1 MGRCHA
7 ASQPQPTPCGS
18 GHLEIVP
25 ASGPWRA
32 RLRRLLSGPAWRQWI
47 VHPARTR
54 SRRLRATERLPARCP
69 IALMHCPQMCS
80 RHGRLQTACAPGQ
93 TSEPATDRRSLVQC
107 RPCSVTKNTSLPQ
120 TCCTTLSRHAALVL
134 SREACRRRTVV
145 GDAARRRRGEFA
157 LGDVGLVPSAEST
170 QAPSRSSVCT
180 EAFASSASIVSP
192 ASVTRQPG
200 LAGDSAPGLA
210 GAAPLGS
217 PSSEAGYFAAASA
230 LTPSSHPLAITRK
243 VLGPKDHGVPR
254 RRLNAAA
261 VVPRHSTLHRCAC
274 PCSCVRNEHTSR
286 IAVRT
291 CVRTHHARPRA
302 SHARTH
308 THPLGERCSWR
319 RRLGAHMTNDRR
331 ALLVSCACACP
342 ASCAACGRLPRT
354 AGSRY

>member
-1 MGRCHA
+1 MAPTPGLAAKGSMGRCHA

-93 TSEPATDRRSLVQC
+93 TPEPATDRRSLVQC

-192 ASVTRQPG
+192 ASVTRRR
-200 LAGDSAPGLA
+200 
-210 GAAPLGS
+210 
-217 PSSEAGYFAAASA
+217 EAESLSRAW
-230 LTPSSHPLAITRK
+230 PEI
-243 VLGPKDHGVPR
+243 
-254 RRLNAAA
+254 
-261 VVPRHSTLHRCAC
+261 
-274 PCSCVRNEHTSR
+274 VRQAWPE
-286 IAVRT
+286 
-291 CVRTHHARPRA
+291 RPRWEA
-302 SHARTH
+302 PPPRPGT
-308 THPLGERCSWR
+308 
-319 RRLGAHMTNDRR
+319 
-331 ALLVSCACACP
+331 
-342 ASCAACGRLPRT
+342 LPRPV
-354 AGSRY
+354 R

>member
-192 ASVTRQPG
+192 ASVTRRR
-200 LAGDSAPGLA
+200 
-210 GAAPLGS
+210 
-217 PSSEAGYFAAASA
+217 EAESLSRAWPEIVRQAW
-230 LTPSSHPLAITRK
+230 PE
-243 VLGPKDHGVPR
+243 R
-254 RRLNAAA
+254 RRWEAPP
-261 VVPRHSTLHRCAC
+261 PRPGT
-274 PCSCVRNEHTSR
+274 
-286 IAVRT
+286 
-291 CVRTHHARPRA
+291 
-302 SHARTH
+302 
-308 THPLGERCSWR
+308 
-319 RRLGAHMTNDRR
+319 
-331 ALLVSCACACP
+331 
-342 ASCAACGRLPRT
+342 LPRPV
-354 AGSRY
+354 R